1 MSRLLALT
9 TVLASALAFSAPAA
23 ALDLF
28 DDIGDNRSLR
38 CETKAKDRYAA
49 ACDPAR
55 RDSPRAP
62 RQAYNWPDQRYYG
75 RHGMVFD

>member
-23 ALDLF
+23 AFHLF
-28 DDIGDNRSLR
+28 DDVGDNRSLN
-38 CETKAKDRYAA
+38 CEMTAKDRYAA

-55 RDSPRAP
+55 RAGAP
-62 RQAYNWPDQRYYG
+62 VKRQGYNWPDQRYYG
-75 RHGMVFD
+75 HHGMMFD

>member
-1 MSRLLALT
+1 MSRLLALS

-55 RDSPRAP
+55 HDSARVP
-62 RQAYNWPDQRYYG
+62 RQVYNWPDHRYYG
-75 RHGMVFD
+75 RHGMMFD